1 MVLLNA
7 GYDVGALGFTTTN
20 PYIKLSEGACSFPA
34 GLKNKFLQSRSLI
47 ILPVVPFPL
56 LNIILSSKTVI
67 YISRDVVRD
76 INFAMLV

>member
-7 GYDVGALGFTTTN
+7 GYDVGALGFSTTN
-20 PYIKLSEGACSFPA
+20 PEGACSFPA

-76 INFAMLV
+76 L